1 MKATGLIATLVL
13 AGAVS
18 TAALAQV
25 PPSNATVQGTQG
37 PNSNSNGYPSAGV
50 QPGQL
55 NGSGSAPSVA
65 PSPGNVAAG
74 QPTPGTANST
84 GTTPGTPK

>member
-1 MKATGLIATLVL
+1 MKATTLFATLVFVG
-13 AGAVS
+13 AGS

-37 PNSNSNGYPSAGV
+37 PNSNSSGYPSAAV

-55 NGSGSAPSVA
+55 NGSGATPSVA

-74 QPTPGTANST
+74 QPTPGTTNST
-84 GTTPGTPK
+84 GATPGTPK